1 VTGVA
6 VIAAALAAAVCG
18 LGWLR
23 SCRAYKRDVRQL
35 ARALAD
41 IAGRTD
47 LRPVLR
53 RIK

>member
-1 VTGVA
+1 MA
-6 VIAAALAAAVCG
+6 VIAAAAVLAGAVCG
-18 LGWLR
+18 AGWLR
-23 SCRAYKRDVRQL
+23 SRRAYKRDVGQL

-41 IAGRTD
+41 IADRAP